1 MENKH
6 CLNCGSDLIGKFCPS
21 CWRKRHA
28 CVELKLLITNMNRK
42 FRNKHEQDARAS
54 RGQEITAI
62 TMIPF

>member
-28 CVELKLLITNMNRK
+28 CAELKLLITNMNRK
-42 FRNKHEQDARAS
+42 FTNKHEQDARAS
-54 RGQEITAI
+54 RGQ
-62 TMIPF
+62 